1 MREKLKLRKFSS
13 MLSSN
18 ITYMTM
24 QPNFADL
31 TTIGVGGEIL
41 HFIQPTSRVAVIEAV
56 EDADEKGLPL
66 CVIGGGSNMLVSD
79 NPFNGVVVRDARRTI
94 SVQDEASPAEDGV
107 DKSGSHI
114 VHVNAEAGCNWDDF
128 VSHVISLGLEG
139 VEGLSGIPGTVG
151 ASVVQNIGAYGQEVS
166 QSVKSVEVWDRK
178 NKITSEL
185 SCEDMHFGY
194 RTSLL
199 KQSMY
204 EDHVNSAKKSEFFP
218 TPRYV
223 VLSVTFCLKHSET
236 GVVSHS
242 QLAHALNVSLGE
254 RMSTSVIRREV
265 LRVRASKGML
275 EDATRYENVW
285 MRGSKSVDGV
295 REALRLQSEDYVTG
309 VWHDGDD
316 LYSDRHSCGS
326 FFMNPILSV
335 DDASRL
341 PKDAPR
347 FDATLPDGSLGVKT
361 SAAWLIDHAGFHKG
375 FKLSDVEGAL
385 GGGAVCLVAD
395 ESACESAGESAG
407 ERKSCNAGLSSLHT
421 LALTNRHNA
430 TCEDVASLARSII
443 DGVYRS
449 FNVRL
454 VPEPVVIGVK
464 IDM

>member
-1 MREKLKLRKFSS
+1 
-13 MLSSN
+13 
-18 ITYMTM
+18 MTM

-41 HFIQPTSRVAVIEAV
+41 HFIQPTSRVAVIEAI

-254 RMSTSVIRREV
+254 RMSTSAIRREV

-309 VWHDGDD
+309 AWHDGDD

-375 FKLSDVEGAL
+375 FKLSDVEGASCE
-385 GGGAVCLVAD
+385 GAGD
-395 ESACESAGESAG
+395 SAGEGAGDG

-430 TCEDVASLARSII
+430 TCEDVASLARAII

>member
-1 MREKLKLRKFSS
+1 
-13 MLSSN
+13 
-18 ITYMTM
+18 MTM

-56 EDADEKGLPL
+56 EDADEKGLQL

-204 EDHVNSAKKSEFFP
+204 EDCVNSSKKSEFFP

-254 RMSTSVIRREV
+254 RMSTSAIRREV

-275 EDATRYENVW
+275 EDATRYENFW

-375 FKLSDVEGAL
+375 FKLSDVEGTSCE
-385 GGGAVCLVAD
+385 GAGD
-395 ESACESAGESAG
+395 SAGEGAGDG

-430 TCEDVASLARSII
+430 TCEDVASLARAII

>member
-1 MREKLKLRKFSS
+1 
-13 MLSSN
+13 MLPSN

-41 HFIQPTSRVAVIEAV
+41 HFIQPTSRVAVIEAI

-107 DKSGSHI
+107 DESGSHI

-254 RMSTSVIRREV
+254 RMSTFAIRREV

-375 FKLSDVEGAL
+375 FKLSDVECTP
-385 GGGAVCLVAD
+385 GGGAVCLG
-395 ESACESAGESAG
+395 AGESECEGAGANGECAGDGKSAG

-430 TCEDVASLARSII
+430 TCEDVASLARAII

>member
-1 MREKLKLRKFSS
+1 
-13 MLSSN
+13 
-18 ITYMTM
+18 MTM

-107 DKSGSHI
+107 DESGSHI

-204 EDHVNSAKKSEFFP
+204 EDCVNSSKKSEFFP

-254 RMSTSVIRREV
+254 RMSTSAIRREV

-275 EDATRYENVW
+275 EDATRYENFW

-375 FKLSDVEGAL
+375 FKLSDVEGTSCE
-385 GGGAVCLVAD
+385 GAGD
-395 ESACESAGESAG
+395 SAGEGAGDG

-430 TCEDVASLARSII
+430 TCEDVASLARAII

-454 VPEPVVIGVK
+454 VPEPVVIGIK

>member
-1 MREKLKLRKFSS
+1 
-13 MLSSN
+13 
-18 ITYMTM
+18 MTM

-41 HFIQPTSRVAVIEAV
+41 HFIQPTSRVAVIEAI

-107 DKSGSHI
+107 DESGSHI

-204 EDHVNSAKKSEFFP
+204 ENHVNSAKKSEFFP

-242 QLAHALNVSLGE
+242 QLAYALNVSLGE
-254 RMSTSVIRREV
+254 RMSTFAIRREV

-375 FKLSDVEGAL
+375 FKLSDVEGTSCE
-385 GGGAVCLVAD
+385 GAGD
-395 ESACESAGESAG
+395 SAGEGAGDG

-430 TCEDVASLARSII
+430 TCEDVASLARAII

-454 VPEPVVIGVK
+454 VPEPVVIGIK

>member
-1 MREKLKLRKFSS
+1 

-107 DKSGSHI
+107 DESGSHI

-204 EDHVNSAKKSEFFP
+204 EDCVNSSKKSEFFP

-254 RMSTSVIRREV
+254 RMSTSAIRREV

-275 EDATRYENVW
+275 EDATRYENFW

-375 FKLSDVEGAL
+375 FKLSDVEGTSCE
-385 GGGAVCLVAD
+385 GAGD
-395 ESACESAGESAG
+395 SAGEGAGDG

-430 TCEDVASLARSII
+430 TCEDVASLARAII

-454 VPEPVVIGVK
+454 VPEPVVIGIK

>member
-1 MREKLKLRKFSS
+1 
-13 MLSSN
+13 
-18 ITYMTM
+18 MTM

-107 DKSGSHI
+107 DESGSHI

-204 EDHVNSAKKSEFFP
+204 EDCVNSSKKSEFFP

-254 RMSTSVIRREV
+254 RMSTSAIRREV

-375 FKLSDVEGAL
+375 FKLSDVEGTSCE
-385 GGGAVCLVAD
+385 GAGD
-395 ESACESAGESAG
+395 SAGEGAGDG

-430 TCEDVASLARSII
+430 TCEDVASLARAII

-454 VPEPVVIGVK
+454 VPEPVVIGIK